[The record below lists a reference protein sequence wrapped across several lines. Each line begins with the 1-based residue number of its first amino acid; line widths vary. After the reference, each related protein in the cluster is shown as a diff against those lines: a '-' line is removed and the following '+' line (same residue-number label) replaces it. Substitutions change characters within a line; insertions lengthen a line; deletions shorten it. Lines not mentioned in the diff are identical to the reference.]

1 MKRLL
6 CILSGMN
13 AGGAET
19 FLIKMYRALDRS
31 KYQMDF
37 CINETS
43 ACFYENEIT
52 SLGGKIYRI
61 PTKSCSVC
69 KFKDGLSKVVKNGEY
84 KYVLRIT
91 STPIGFMD
99 VKIAK
104 KAGATVCAVRSSNA
118 SEGGGIVHS
127 VGNFIGKIL
136 YSKYVD
142 VKISPSDLAAI
153 HTFGSKAYKN
163 GEVHIL
169 HNAVDLGVYHFD
181 EQARKNIRNEFSIDE
196 NAKIIGHIGRFAPQK
211 NHSFLIDVFNEISK
225 KEPDAVFMI
234 VGKGELEEQIK
245 TKVKDLGLEKKVIFT
260 GVRTDIPALLSA
272 MDAFVFPS
280 FYEGMPNTVIE
291 AQSTGL
297 PCIIS
302 DSITKEANVT
312 GLVRFLPLS
321 DSVETWSDTTLNSIG
336 TSDRNSVKEKFVANR
351 YDIESVVK
359 IFTQIIFGE
368 NEKTIDG

>member
-6 CILSGMN
+6 CIVGGMN
-13 AGGAET
+13 VGGAET
-19 FLIKMYRALDRS
+19 FLMKLYRSIDRE

-37 CINETS
+37 AVAISGEG
-43 ACFYENEIT
+43 AYDKEIL
-52 SLGGKIYRI
+52 SFGGKIYHIRA
-61 PTKSCSVC
+61 KS
-69 KFKDGLSKVVKNGEY
+69 KGLLRNFKDVKRIVKENGYNYVMRVSQHSLSALELLAAKKGGAKVCAFRSSNSGTDSQSAKEKLLHKLCLFMP
-84 KYVLRIT
+84 KYYAN
-91 STPIGFMD
+91 
-99 VKIAK
+99 VKIAPSTE
-104 KAGATVCAVRSSNA
+104 AARFMF
-118 SEGGGIVHS
+118 
-127 VGNFIGKIL
+127 GNKC
-136 YSKYVD
+136 V
-142 VKISPSDLAAI
+142 A
-153 HTFGSKAYKN
+153 KN
-163 GEVHIL
+163 EVHIL

-181 EQARKNIRNEFSIDE
+181 EQARKNIRNEFSVDE

-312 GLVRFLPLS
+312 GLVKFLPLS
-321 DSVETWSDTTLNSIG
+321 DSVETWSDTALNDIG
-336 TSDRNSVKEKFVANR
+336 TSDRNSVKEKFITNR
-351 YDIESVVK
+351 YDIQSVVK
-359 IFTQIIFGE
+359 DFTQIIFGE
-368 NEKTIDG
+368 